1 MNDEQ
6 LKRQLRQALAA
17 RRTGRTPD
25 FEATLALTGERNCR
39 SRKRYAVTAGI
50 AAVAAIIAVSLG
62 LWSSPGDQAP
72 LEYLSEQALLD
83 STAWAAPSDVLLPRY
98 AFDLYQDLPVL
109 IESTEIQEGV
119 LL

>member
-6 LKRQLRQALAA
+6 LRQQLRRALAA
-17 RRTGRTPD
+17 RQTGHTPE
-25 FEATLALTGERNCR
+25 FEATLALAEERNRR
-39 SRKRYAVTAGI
+39 SRKRYAVTAGV
-50 AAVAAIIAVSLG
+50 AAVVAIVAVTLG
-62 LWSSPGDQAP
+62 LWSSHRDRVP

-83 STAWAAPSDVLLPRY
+83 STVWVAPSDVLLPRY
-98 AFDLYQDLPVL
+98 EFDLYRDLPVL